1 MRTSLCP
8 PLRVE
13 GLATRILPAEKVFAV
28 PAKEVDDMIVFAR
41 VEIAESQRGLL
52 FRNDNFVRVLG
63 PGRYRFAKLG
73 PLVRV
78 RVDVYDLTEPHFE
91 HPLAEF
97 LVKTHPE
104 LRDAVFHVV
113 ELGDQE
119 VGLETVDGKLTG
131 IVPPATR
138 KIYWKGLHDVRV
150 DVQDIS
156 TGFAVPPELVSRI
169 GHLRGVS
176 RAALVAAVEYAEV
189 ADGHVGLLLVNGRLE
204 RVLESGNH
212 AFWKFNRT
220 LQVRYLDTRLKT
232 LEVTGQEILS
242 KDKVSLRLNLTATY
256 RVTDPKL
263 AYTALADF
271 GDFLYKELQFGLREA
286 VGTQTLDEVLARK
299 DELNRTMEGQVRSR
313 VTEYGL
319 ELGSIGVKDIILPGE
334 MKTILNQVV
343 EAEKA
348 AQANLVR
355 RREETAAT
363 RSLHNT
369 AKMLERSPVLLR
381 LKELEALEKV
391 TERIDKLTV
400 YGGLDG
406 VLHQLVKIP
415 GQSDD

>member
-1 MRTSLCP
+1 ML
-8 PLRVE
+8 
-13 GLATRILPAEKVFAV
+13 IK
-28 PAKEVDDMIVFAR
+28 R
-41 VEIAESQRGLL
+41 VEIAENERGLL

-63 PGRYRFAKLG
+63 PGRYRFASLG

-78 RVDVYDLTEPHFE
+78 RVDVYDLTNPVFE
-91 HPLAEF
+91 HKLAEF
-97 LVKTHPE
+97 LVKAHPE
-104 LRDAVFHVV
+104 LRESVFQVV

-119 VGLETVDGKLTG
+119 VGLETVDRMLKG

-138 KIYWKGLHDVRV
+138 KIYWRGLHDVRV
-150 DVQDIS
+150 EVQDIS
-156 TGFAVPPELVSRI
+156 VEFAVPEAWVSRI
-169 GHLRGVS
+169 GHLRGAD
-176 RAALVAAVEYAEV
+176 RIALAAGVEYAEV

-204 RVLESGNH
+204 RVLGPGSH

-220 LQVRYLDTRLKT
+220 LQVKHLDTRLQA
-232 LEVTGQEILS
+232 LEVSGQEILS
-242 KDKVSLRLNLTATY
+242 KDKVSLRLNLTGSY

-263 AYTALADF
+263 AYTALSDF

-286 VGTQTLDEVLARK
+286 VGTRSLDELLARK
-299 DELNRTMEGQVRSR
+299 DELNETIERQVRGR
-313 VTEYGL
+313 VAAYGI

-348 AQANLVR
+348 AQANLIR

-369 AKMLERSPVLLR
+369 AKMLEQSPVLLR

-391 TERIDKLTV
+391 TEKIDKLTV
-400 YGGLDG
+400 FGGLDG
-406 VLHQLVKIP
+406 VLQDLVRLR
-415 GQSDD
+415 DRVNE

>member
-1 MRTSLCP
+1 
-8 PLRVE
+8 
-13 GLATRILPAEKVFAV
+13 
-28 PAKEVDDMIVFAR
+28 MIVMKR
-41 VEIAESQRGLL
+41 VEIAENERGLL

-63 PGRYRFAKLG
+63 PGRYRFASLG

-78 RVDVYDLTEPHFE
+78 RVDKYDLTNPVFE

-104 LRDAVFHVV
+104 LRETTFQVV
-113 ELGDQE
+113 ELGDHE

-150 DVQDIS
+150 EVQDIS
-156 TGFAVPPELVSRI
+156 VDFAVPADRVSLI
-169 GHLRGVS
+169 GHLRGVG
-176 RAALVAAVEYAEV
+176 RLELAAAVNYAEV
-189 ADGHVGLLLVNGRLE
+189 ADGQAGLLLVNGRLE
-204 RVLESGNH
+204 KVLEPGNH
-212 AFWKFNRT
+212 AFWNFNRT
-220 LQVRYLDTRLKT
+220 VQVKYLDTRLQT
-232 LEVTGQEILS
+232 LEVGGQEILS
-242 KDKVSLRLNLTATY
+242 KDKVSLRLNLTASY

-263 AYTALADF
+263 AYTALTDY

-286 VGTQTLDEVLARK
+286 VGTQTLDDVLARK
-299 DELNRTMEGQVRSR
+299 DELNETIERQVRSR
-313 VTEYGL
+313 VSAYGI
-319 ELGSIGVKDIILPGE
+319 ELGSIGVKDIVLPGE

-348 AQANLVR
+348 AQANLIR

-391 TERIDKLTV
+391 TERIGHMTV

-406 VLHQLVKIP
+406 VLQELVKIR
-415 GQSDD
+415 DVDRD